1 VRCMCGSEDW
11 RKVEQGQERV
21 EKRRLDGRGGGTREY
36 NRSNIQYLFSFSFFL
51 KKKKRRRRRKK
62 KKKKKKQKGEVG
74 EEYIKVGVESEA
86 VLSSLAEIWRHVVCF
101 SPSHLRRIIL
111 FSPFP
116 S

>member
-1 VRCMCGSEDW
+1 MCGSEDW

-62 KKKKKKQKGEVG
+62 KKKKKKTERG
-74 EEYIKVGVESEA
+74 
-86 VLSSLAEIWRHVVCF
+86 
-101 SPSHLRRIIL
+101 
-111 FSPFP
+111 
-116 S
+116 